1 VTAAKV
7 RAVNEPGD
15 LAESTQAHVFRL
27 PGGERLTV
35 RAIRPQDAGRLQAYV
50 RGLSGET
57 RHRRFLGAVSELAPA
72 QLDRLTDMDRPGEL
86 VLLAFA
92 DTGGETQMVAEAIVV
107 TAPEGQRSEFALSVA
122 DAWQR
127 RGLGTQLLRILECWA
142 RVAGAR
148 YLFGDVLRTNTA
160 MKGLVR
166 KAHFGIRSPFTDARL
181 IEIVKDL
188 SVPASDEKG
197 LVWRASPHVRACVAP
212 PRPRAPRAASAG
224 TA

>member
-7 RAVNEPGD
+7 RAMNEPGD
-15 LAESTQAHVFRL
+15 LAQSTQAHVFRL
-27 PGGERLTV
+27 PGGEHVTV

-72 QLDRLTDMDRPGEL
+72 RLDRLTDMDRPGEL

-92 DTGGETQMVAEAIVV
+92 DTGGETQMVAEAILV
-107 TAPEGQRSEFALSVA
+107 TAPEGRRSELALSVA

-127 RGLGTQLLRILECWA
+127 RGLGTRLLRILECRA
-142 RVAGAR
+142 RVLGAR

-160 MKGLVR
+160 MKGLAR
-166 KAHFGIRSPFTDARL
+166 KAHFGIRSPLTDARL

-188 SVPASDEKG
+188 SIPQPDLPCHDPFA
-197 LVWRASPHVRACVAP
+197 WP
-212 PRPRAPRAASAG
+212 PSIEHRGPDIERRI
-224 TA
+224 